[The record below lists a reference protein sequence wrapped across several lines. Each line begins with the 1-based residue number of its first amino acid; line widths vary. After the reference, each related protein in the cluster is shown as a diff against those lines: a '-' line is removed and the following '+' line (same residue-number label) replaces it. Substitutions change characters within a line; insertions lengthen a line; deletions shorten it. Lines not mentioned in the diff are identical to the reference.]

1 MTVSGI
7 DGVRVYVEV
16 DVVGGLPDFALVGDL
31 SPEVREARERVRTA
45 LRNSGFEIPPKRVT
59 INLAPANI
67 RKAGTAFDL
76 AMAVGI
82 LCAYDEIRPKNA
94 DRFVFLG
101 ELGLDGSVCAV
112 PGILP
117 MVLAAKSA
125 GIPMCMVPAENCAE
139 AALVEGIGAVPVRTL
154 AEAAEVL
161 RDPDVAHVAQ
171 RTVPEAGAESYD
183 TDFSEV
189 NGQQQMRRAAEVAA
203 AGMHNILFI
212 GTPGSG
218 KTMIARRLPTILPA
232 LTWDESLE
240 VTRIHSVSGLTGGD
254 HPLRMT
260 RPFRM
265 PHHNI
270 SASALVG
277 GGRYP
282 RPGEVSLA
290 DRGILFLDELP
301 EFQKQALEA
310 LRQPIEDRAVTVA
323 RVNGSCR
330 FPADFMLCAAMNPCR
345 CGFYPDRTR
354 CSCSESDVQQYM
366 RRISRPLLDRIDI
379 CVEVPSL
386 EYDELTGKSAP
397 AETSADIRAR
407 VNGARAIQTA
417 RFGPDGPSCNAHMGP
432 KELKEYCQLDDGC
445 QALIRGA
452 YDKLGLTARSY
463 DRILRV
469 ARTIADL
476 DGSPSIEV
484 HLLAEALQYRPPEY
498 LAP

>member
-379 CVEVPSL
+379 CVEAPPVSWQDL
-386 EYDELTGKSAP
+386 EKDHFNESSATIRSRV
-397 AETSADIRAR
+397 ETAWGIQKERFKGGNILFNSQIRSGDIRRFCELSPRDSGLMESAFEKMNLSAR
-407 VNGARAIQTA
+407 GYHRV
-417 RFGPDGPSCNAHMGP
+417 
-432 KELKEYCQLDDGC
+432 
-445 QALIRGA
+445 
-452 YDKLGLTARSY
+452 
-463 DRILRV
+463 LRV

-476 DGSPSIEV
+476 AGSGQIASE
-484 HLLAEALQYRPPEY
+484 HLLEALSYRGIGDKIWG
-498 LAP
+498 